1 MPFPEKG
8 VILGRADQLMRLSQD
23 GKRDGVFFLF
33 FFFQSF
39 DELPYGPARSD
50 MTLESHCGCLLNQR
64 SGMAAGQGQEAAP
77 PPLSYTALF
86 FEEKKAEL
94 FCLWTD
100 FLCLIQKGL
109 GHPGGIEDPVFLLHL
124 HTSGS

>member
-64 SGMAAGQGQEAAP
+64 SGMAAGPGPEAGPPAFVLNGLVLRREQGRAL
-77 PPLSYTALF
+77 LSLDRF
-86 FEEKKAEL
+86 SL
-94 FCLWTD
+94 
-100 FLCLIQKGL
+100 
-109 GHPGGIEDPVFLLHL
+109 PDPER
-124 HTSGS
+124 TGSSGRD